1 MWTNKDS
8 SSLNLNLYSK
18 QVGGNKCV
26 MECEADCEPNCKKYC
41 TSSLTSK
48 PIYHKKIKELIKRR
62 DDLYERIEELNTIS
76 ARQEDD
82 LLDKLQRNS
91 DYLKSEDKKKILEVL
106 LMEKRRSEE
115 FNRRGGTRKRRNRKR
130 GGNWFESEP
139 AIDVKPCEEDCSKK
153 CKTRCRM
160 VCDDTTSSLFNSN
173 NRIARL
179 EKQIRQL
186 EILERKLRI
195 R

>member
-1 MWTNKDS
+1 MWTNRDS

-18 QVGGNKCV
+18 QVGGNNCV

-41 TSSLTSK
+41 NSSLTSK
-48 PIYHKKIKELIKRR
+48 PIYHKRVKELIKKR
-62 DDLYERIEELNTIS
+62 DDLYDRIEKLNTIS
-76 ARQEDD
+76 EKQQDE

-91 DYLKSEDKKKILEVL
+91 DYLKTEDKKKILEVL
-106 LMEKRRSEE
+106 LNDRSRFEAL
-115 FNRRGGTRKRRNRKR
+115 NRGGTRKRNRKKK

-139 AIDVKPCEEDCSKK
+139 KVDLKPCEEDCGRK

-186 EILERKLRI
+186 EILERKLHI

>member
-1 MWTNKDS
+1 
-8 SSLNLNLYSK
+8 
-18 QVGGNKCV
+18 

-48 PIYHKKIKELIKRR
+48 PIYHKRVKELIKKR
-62 DDLYERIEELNTIS
+62 DDLYDRIEKLNTIS
-76 ARQEDD
+76 AKQEDE

-91 DYLKSEDKKKILEVL
+91 DYLKTDDKKKLLEVL
-106 LMEKRRSEE
+106 LMDKRRFEAV
-115 FNRRGGTRKRRNRKR
+115 NRGGTRKRNRKK

-139 AIDVKPCEEDCSKK
+139 KVDLKPCEEDCSRK

-186 EILERKLRI
+186 EILERKLHI